1 MPHVK
6 TYLKFQTIE
15 EECDMSRPKE
25 EKITSILGLENVSN
39 LYNIDIDSLL
49 VYVLTSL
56 LFENKHVQ

>member
-1 MPHVK
+1 
-6 TYLKFQTIE
+6 
-15 EECDMSRPKE
+15 MSRPKE